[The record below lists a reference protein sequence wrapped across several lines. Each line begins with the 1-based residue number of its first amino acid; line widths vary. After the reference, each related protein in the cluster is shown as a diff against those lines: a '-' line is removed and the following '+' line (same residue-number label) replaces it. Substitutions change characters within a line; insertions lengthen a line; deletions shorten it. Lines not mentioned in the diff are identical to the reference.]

1 MEEYFKIAI
10 KEAKKAFKK
19 NEVPV
24 GAVLIKNGVVIAKSR
39 NNRQKEHNVLGHA
52 EINCIR
58 KAAAKVKDWR
68 LDGCQMYVTL
78 EPCEMCKKIIEES
91 RINEVY
97 FIINKS
103 QSPQKEIGT
112 NLKCVNVKIHERL
125 SIEYNKMFKKFFGK
139 LRN

>member
-1 MEEYFKIAI
+1 MEEYFRMAI

-19 NEVPV
+19 NEIPV
-24 GAVLIKNGVVIAKSR
+24 GAVLVKNGVVIAKSH

-52 EINCIR
+52 EINCII
-58 KAAAKVKDWR
+58 KAAAKIKDWR
-68 LDGCQMYVTL
+68 LDDCQMYVTL

-97 FIINKS
+97 FMVNKS
-103 QSPQKEIGT
+103 QPPQKEIGT
-112 NLKCVNVKIHERL
+112 NLKSVNVKINERL
-125 SIEYNKMFKKFFGK
+125 SIEYNKMFKNFFDK